1 MALFMKQD
9 FSPPILS
16 RKWIAIKLR
25 PNVLLHS
32 TQHIVD
38 ILESGLL
45 FREDSIEVEQEAPS
59 PEEVWRGAGGARG
72 GWLTRGERA
81 ACAGAVAAGLAGCPR
96 SLQRSTLLYLLTLAT
111 VPVALRLAH
120 RSISRGSTLRVLLG
134 VMRDYCALARR
145 GQACLKELSV
155 LCKELDSLTEVLSS
169 THALLCSQQRQL
181 AALLGRGC
189 CALLGNCPWLHGQL
203 PEQGDTGQLLQIH
216 HAFLVMQ
223 STFLKHLAAAHYV
236 IPPHAR
242 ATYRNHNER
251 VFWIHNT
258 LLPVIIDEF
267 RENYEALDRMY
278 RLVKNYGNK
287 DVNVVKKPGVAIN
300 DSWMYSEV
308 HCGVAKA
315 NLELKIALNKCSS
328 LDMFLDSCA
337 LNKHDIDLEVLNK
350 DIDALIEGITKS
362 LNTTQSAQ
370 LKLKKLKSKFGIK
383 NGIKAQNNNEEKA
396 TVLEDNEVILK
407 IEDKEPESKDEVFY
421 FVRTEDDEKAEPA
434 SDVTTAPGKKERE
447 TTKVVLNE
455 LKRKLVKREDLMRER
470 ERQALVNT
478 MPQYKNH
485 MPEFPRQI
493 TVEAA
498 NKKGCISKFIK
509 KKPPKKLFRDYKIKS
524 WTRSKRFN
532 KKVLLQTL
540 KISKINLEND
550 VFNVTFEAKTGNR
563 KRKIMISVT
572 AKKDGVI
579 VVNKWHNVQTAKK
592 ADFDSSGMSEGLS
605 DVEAV
610 TVNKV
615 VHQAVN
621 LANGDAKQT
630 NEAINF
636 KFSKKD
642 LELTPSDS
650 DSDFENFHNEQV
662 SLLKDVRRHRVARK
676 KNFPAK
682 RNSVS
687 IDKADEDES
696 LKPMV
701 YSFGTGMAM
710 ASVLQINNKAKIPT
724 MAAEELFIGDGQ
736 VSEDSGNDEDA

>member
-1 MALFMKQD
+1 MTINDAVAT
-9 FSPPILS
+9 SS
-16 RKWIAIKLR
+16 
-25 PNVLLHS
+25 VLLTDTQLPPACTLHVNEPAS
-32 TQHIVD
+32 TACNDDPATTVCND
-38 ILESGLL
+38 EPAVPTS
-45 FREDSIEVEQEAPS
+45 SPS
-59 PEEVWRGAGGARG
+59 P
-72 GWLTRGERA
+72 
-81 ACAGAVAAGLAGCPR
+81 CDR
-96 SLQRSTLLYLLTLAT
+96 SEIA
-111 VPVALRLAH
+111 
-120 RSISRGSTLRVLLG
+120 
-134 VMRDYCALARR
+134 
-145 GQACLKELSV
+145 
-155 LCKELDSLTEVLSS
+155 LSS
-169 THALLCSQQRQL
+169 TPSTCLLREAPYETIVFSDKLDTKRATRVRTQDLYHHTPRPHALLCSQQRQL

-189 CALLGNCPWLHGQL
+189 CALLGNCPWLHGQLPEQGDTGQLLQRQLAALLGRGCCALLGSCPWLHGQL

-251 VFWIHNT
+251 VYWIHNT

-267 RENYEALDRMY
+267 RENFEALDRMY

-383 NGIKAQNNNEEKA
+383 NGLKAQNNNEEEA
-396 TVLEDNEVILK
+396 TVSEDNEVILK

-421 FVRTEDDEKAEPA
+421 FVRTEDDEKVEPA
-434 SDVTTAPGKKERE
+434 SDVTTGPGKKERE

-478 MPQYKNH
+478 MPEYKNH

-493 TVEAA
+493 TIEAA

-509 KKPPKKLFRDYKIKS
+509 KTHPKKLFRDYKIKS

-605 DVEAV
+605 DVEAG

-642 LELTPSDS
+642 LELTPSDT
-650 DSDFENFHNEQV
+650 DSDFENFHNERV

-696 LKPMV
+696 LKPME